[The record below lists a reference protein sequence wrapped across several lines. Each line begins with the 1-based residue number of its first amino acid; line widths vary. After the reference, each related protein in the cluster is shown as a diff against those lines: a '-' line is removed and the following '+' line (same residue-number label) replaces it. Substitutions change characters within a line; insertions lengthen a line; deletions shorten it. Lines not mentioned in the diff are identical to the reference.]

1 MGDVKSID
9 TGRELRERKERI
21 VRGLRVL
28 ADQIDEGL
36 EDYDAIPVCGY
47 TEFDDIVTI
56 MPYEL
61 SPMQLSWCGRQVMDH
76 AATEH
81 AENYADD

>member
-1 MGDVKSID
+1 MGDIKSID

-36 EDYDAIPVCGY
+36 EDYDAILVCGFTY
-47 TEFDDIVTI
+47 FDEYVNI

-61 SPMQLSWCGRQVMDH
+61 TPMQLS
-76 AATEH
+76 
-81 AENYADD
+81 